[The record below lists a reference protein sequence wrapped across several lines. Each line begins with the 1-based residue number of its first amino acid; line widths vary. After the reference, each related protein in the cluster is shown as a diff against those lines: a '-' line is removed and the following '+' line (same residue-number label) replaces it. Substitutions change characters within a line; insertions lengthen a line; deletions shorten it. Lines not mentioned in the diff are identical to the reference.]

1 MAAEQS
7 TEAPQGN
14 DEAKERKTA
23 KSGSSSSGSGRARSS
38 RPARAGEIAANAAR
52 QLAELTGR
60 EPEGVTGLE
69 RSEDGWIVSVDV
81 LELRRVPATADVL
94 ASYEVEV
101 TGRGALRGYRRVA
114 RYVRGSTSER

>member
-7 TEAPQGN
+7 TEAPQGK
-14 DEAKERKTA
+14 DEAKERKTD
-23 KSGSSSSGSGRARSS
+23 KSGSSSGSGRARSS
-38 RPARAGEIAANAAR
+38 RPARAGEIAGNAAR

-69 RSEDGWIVSVDV
+69 RTEDGWMVSIDV

-101 TGRGALRGYRRVA
+101 TGRGALRGYRRVG